1 MQEVEVRVKGEIDP
15 AWSNWLGT
23 LSVAHTAAGET
34 VLTGPVRDQSAL
46 YGLIERLSSLGL
58 QLMSVTV
65 KASTANTAEEAR
77 RDVKRI

>member
-1 MQEVEVRVKGEIDP
+1 MQEVEVRVKGQIDP

-23 LSVAHTAAGET
+23 LAVTHTVTGET

-58 QLMSVTV
+58 QLVSVSV
-65 KASTANTAEEAR
+65 KPVPPPRKEVT
-77 RDVKRI
+77 DVKTRN